1 MDKNRPRCRRRAAG
15 WMQRIPPGCGEL
27 HGMKPWG
34 MKNIAMEATWTWPSF
49 FEMNDD
55 LHMEHG
61 DFPDDS

>member
-1 MDKNRPRCRRRAAG
+1 
-15 WMQRIPPGCGEL
+15 MQRIPPGCGEL

-34 MKNIAMEATWTWPSF
+34 ILHIAMEATWTWPSF

-61 DFPDDS
+61 DFPVRYVQLRV